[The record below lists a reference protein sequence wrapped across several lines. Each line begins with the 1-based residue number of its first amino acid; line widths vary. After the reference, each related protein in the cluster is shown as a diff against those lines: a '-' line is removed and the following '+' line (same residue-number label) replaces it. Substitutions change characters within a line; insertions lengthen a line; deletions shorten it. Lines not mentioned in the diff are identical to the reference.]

1 MVYYLLYLNQ
11 LFLKEKFTVLIF
23 FFCLS
28 FLRDHVQF
36 MFQYL
41 EGISKVM
48 IVDFDAHQGNGHER
62 DFINDERVYIM
73 DMYNRWIYPNDREAK
88 GQCTC
93 YILYSWKFRLENIF
107 FAFFCPLLSCMG
119 ESF

>member
-1 MVYYLLYLNQ
+1 
-11 LFLKEKFTVLIF
+11 
-23 FFCLS
+23 
-28 FLRDHVQF
+28 

-88 GQCTC
+88 GQCAGSVTVDG
-93 YILYSWKFRLENIF
+93 LYPASSING
-107 FAFFCPLLSCMG
+107 LLINM
-119 ESF
+119 

>member
-1 MVYYLLYLNQ
+1 MKMLLYVTL
-11 LFLKEKFTVLIF
+11 LSHFSF
-23 FFCLS
+23 FDNF
-28 FLRDHVQF
+28 QF

-62 DFINDERVYIM
+62 DFINNEKVYIM

-88 GQCTC
+88 G
-93 YILYSWKFRLENIF
+93 
-107 FAFFCPLLSCMG
+107 
-119 ESF
+119 